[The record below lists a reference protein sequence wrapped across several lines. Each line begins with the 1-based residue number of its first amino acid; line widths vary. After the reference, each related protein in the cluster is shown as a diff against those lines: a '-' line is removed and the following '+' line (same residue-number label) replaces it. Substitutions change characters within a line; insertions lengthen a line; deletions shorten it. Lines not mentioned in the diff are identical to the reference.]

1 MSAEGAGVPSLA
13 VVGHLQYEVWK
24 ATVLKTALELDIFTH
39 VSRGAA
45 DLGTLAM
52 RTGCDRRGLRV
63 LLDALCPLELLSKTG
78 ATYQLTPESEYY
90 LVRDRPEF
98 YGDWS
103 LRTQLAWDVRGRSAE
118 AVRTGVAVGGDFASP
133 GSQEIWTGDF
143 ARALRTWPARV
154 DAVLEFWHK
163 LGIGVEET
171 PGLHVLDAAC
181 GPGVKSFAL
190 ARADPQARVTAFDF
204 PAMLE
209 LARKVAEAMGVADRV
224 RFLGGDVVEDALGDG
239 EYDVVFFG
247 FILYYFSGE
256 RLAGILRRARQALRP
271 GGMLVVNEYVADEE
285 RCRNEGALMA
295 AFQLLLFAPDSE
307 VRTLAEYRAML
318 EDAGFVDVAMLGE
331 TLISA
336 RRPGQAGGEVSG
348 SRSA

>member
-24 ATVLKTALELDIFTH
+24 ATALKTALELDVFTH

-45 DLGTLAM
+45 DLGTLAE

-118 AVRTGVAVGGDFASP
+118 AVRTGAAVGGDFASP
-133 GSQEIWTGDF
+133 DSQEIWTGDF
-143 ARALRTWPARV
+143 ARALRTWPLRV
-154 DAVLEFWHK
+154 DAALEMWRT
-163 LGIGVEET
+163 LGVV
-171 PGLHVLDAAC
+171 PGQEQCRHVLDAAC

-190 ARADPQARVTAFDF
+190 ARADPQVRVTAFDF
-204 PAMLE
+204 PPMVE
-209 LARKVAEAMGVADRV
+209 LAGKVAAAMGVADRV
-224 RFLGGDVVEDALGDG
+224 RLLGGDVAKDAFGEG
-239 EYDVVFFG
+239 EYDIALFG
-247 FILYYFSGE
+247 FILYYFRGE
-256 RLAGILRRARQALRP
+256 RLEGILRRARQALKP
-271 GGMLVVNEYVADEE
+271 GGLLAVNEYVADEC

-307 VRTLAEYRAML
+307 VRTLAEYRAVL
-318 EDAGFVDVAMLGE
+318 EDAGFVDIAMPGE
-331 TLISA
+331 TFITA
-336 RRPGQAGGEVSG
+336 RKPG
-348 SRSA
+348 